1 MSEPVTSTFKDSTG
15 RTYEVPA
22 DQLGGALAAG
32 LTPESSGERTD
43 RLAGDVQHETYG
55 GVGGGVLATV
65 AGVARGATLGASDA
79 IISAAGGRQALKGLT
94 DENPNLSTA
103 GNIVGAVAPALLGDE
118 AGLASLTPA
127 GLTSRLG
134 ARIAERTGG
143 GLIGT
148 VAAGAAEGSLY
159 NAGAYVSDVALGN
172 RDLSAEGFVGAM
184 GKGAF
189 YGGVGAGALSVA
201 SNGLIAARRL
211 FPLAESTPEAVAVA
225 KLGAKRA
232 IGDSIDTSSGLE
244 RTGQQAVTQTDR
256 ETQQFIT
263 DLEQERSAGLKQ
275 AADMRTAQEAPN
287 LRLVRDPVVGE
298 PAAIGE
304 TPAIRE
310 ATAVGEPAATDAA
323 TQAGATQAPVE
334 VPAATEVP
342 KSAAVPAKNAK
353 ELIKSWREKFPD
365 GAVEYD
371 AANAASRRQRLS
383 DWAKDFEAKT
393 PEDETIKAYFSDP
406 MDPGRTAPG
415 DRLGD
420 IQAPKAVQQVARQNA
435 AIASHDAYA
444 AATAEGANVST
455 SGVELMARATYAGRK
470 AAAQAMDDVYAAYA
484 AGKPIV
490 DIRAAA
496 TQRLSGQLHEL
507 AEARV
512 DMIKSLAKQPADLT
526 EQLKATLTSMKPVDP
541 NQPMSMVE
549 RAGGEKLSLG
559 QRIIKGVDKPID
571 PDAAVENALAKSKD
585 VNEDISDIAP
595 KITRYEA
602 AKASLTDA
610 LGDSA
615 SQQAKDHAAQFRAAQ
630 EHAANQNAANTARD
644 IDHLDAADR
653 GVPATAL
660 PHGKSMIGGLAK
672 RASDV
677 GTMYEALRALGVPL
691 PDPKN
696 IPVIGPIL
704 SMYLKAKIA
713 GKLLGNHG
721 GSFAAT
727 AEGTIAAKA
736 VETQNRINGAMGR
749 MLNNTADR
757 LASKAPDIGGAAAL
771 GFKLFDAGTAKKAYS
786 SEPDKGDIGA
796 LYTQRLGE
804 LAASQQPDAIAQ
816 AVKQRVNTS
825 DPTILN
831 AIIAAETNKLTYLYN
846 QAPKPDGVPLPGQ
859 AAVLPSKAEMVAFGH
874 VLAASHD
881 PSAIFERVADGGVAR
896 TAEIDCVKN
905 CYPQL
910 YAQAQQKL
918 VEMLG
923 REGKMPSYMRRVA
936 ISSLTGL
943 PMDSTMKPDHAA
955 YLQAS
960 NAAVASTQSAPHPT
974 LTSSMSIGDRTMTRL
989 DR

>member
-1 MSEPVTSTFKDSTG
+1 MGDATVNLVNDHGDTITAPIDKAGALVQEGYRVEQSDEAAQRVSDHV
-15 RTYEVPA
+15 RHDTY
-22 DQLGGALAAG
+22 GGALGTAAAFG
-32 LTPESSGERTD
+32 ANALS
-43 RLAGDVQHETYG
+43 
-55 GVGGGVLATV
+55 
-65 AGVARGATLGASDA
+65 GATLGLSDA
-79 IISAAGGRQALKGLT
+79 GISALGGGGDLQALRDEHPYASMAGQLT
-94 DENPNLSTA
+94 
-103 GNIVGAVAPALLGDE
+103 GAIAPALLGDE

-211 FPLAESTPEAVAVA
+211 FPLSESTPEAVAVA

-263 DLEQERSAGLKQ
+263 DLESERSAGLQQ
-275 AADMRTAQEAPN
+275 AADMRTVQEGGVPN
-287 LRLVRDPVVGE
+287 LRLVKDPVVGE
-298 PAAIGE
+298 APAIGE
-304 TPAIRE
+304 A
-310 ATAVGEPAATDAA
+310 PAAGTPVAEAA
-323 TQAGATQAPVE
+323 APGIAEAAPVAE
-334 VPAATEVP
+334 TPTP
-342 KSAAVPAKNAK
+342 AAVPAKDARQ
-353 ELIKSWREKFPD
+353 LIKSWREKFPD

-383 DWAKDFEAKT
+383 DWAKDFDAKT

-420 IQAPKAVQQVARQNA
+420 IQAPKSVQSVARQNA

-470 AAAQAMDDVYAAYA
+470 AAAQAQDDVYAAYA

-507 AEARV
+507 AEARA
-512 DMIKSLAKQPADLT
+512 DMIQSLAKQPAGDLT
-526 EQLKATLTSMKPVDP
+526 EQLNAMAASKEP
-541 NQPMSMVE
+541 
-549 RAGGEKLSLG
+549 LSLG

-615 SQQAKDHAAQFRAAQ
+615 SQQAKEHAAQFRAAQ

-677 GTMYEALRALGVPL
+677 GTMYEALRTIGVPL

-704 SMYLKAKIA
+704 SLYLKAKIA
-713 GKLLGNHG
+713 GKLLGKYG

-771 GFKLFDAGTAKKAYS
+771 GFKLFDTGTAKKAYS

-896 TAEIDCVKN
+896 TAEVDCIKN

-955 YLQAS
+955 YLQAA
-960 NAAVASTQSAPHPT
+960 NTVAQATMPAPHPT